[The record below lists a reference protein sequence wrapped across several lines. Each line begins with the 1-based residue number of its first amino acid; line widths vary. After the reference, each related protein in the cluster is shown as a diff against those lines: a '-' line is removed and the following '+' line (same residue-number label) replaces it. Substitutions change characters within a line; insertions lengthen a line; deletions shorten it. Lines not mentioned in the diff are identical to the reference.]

1 MSSLHYNG
9 SCCKNALRKY
19 HFIERNCEIKPYPLC
34 LDNISKYFKIGSMK
48 KPGLIR
54 CVYVLSV
61 DYDIIDTNDISD
73 VHRYLMKITNHK
85 LN

>member
-1 MSSLHYNG
+1 M
-9 SCCKNALRKY
+9 
-19 HFIERNCEIKPYPLC
+19 C
-34 LDNISKYFKIGSMK
+34 LDNISKDFKIGSMN

-61 DYDIIDTNDISD
+61 DYDIIDTNDILD
-73 VHRYLMKITNHK
+73 IHRYLMKITNLK

>member
-1 MSSLHYNG
+1 
-9 SCCKNALRKY
+9 
-19 HFIERNCEIKPYPLC
+19 
-34 LDNISKYFKIGSMK
+34 MK

-61 DYDIIDTNDISD
+61 DYDIINTNDISD